1 MNQSKLKLTRIAE
14 KISAI
19 KSRLITV
26 LFGDK
31 VARVFWVFLAVR
43 QASVKVD
50 NQVKTTLTYTDFV
63 LFTCSYLTHL
73 VS

>member
-14 KISAI
+14 KISAS
-19 KSRLITV
+19 KSRLISV
-26 LFGDK
+26 LLSDK

-63 LFTCSYLTHL
+63 LFTCSYVTHL